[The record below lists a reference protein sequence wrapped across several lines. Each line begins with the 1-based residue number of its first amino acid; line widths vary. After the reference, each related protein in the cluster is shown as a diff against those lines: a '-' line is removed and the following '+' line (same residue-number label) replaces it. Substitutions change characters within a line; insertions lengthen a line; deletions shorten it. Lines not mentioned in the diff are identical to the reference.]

1 MKNKKEIEKK
11 SKRKKERVHEGGR
24 ERGREREIEQTK
36 KGGRKRCKG
45 NRTQNNGIAT
55 IIAIL
60 IKANRK

>member
-1 MKNKKEIEKK
+1 MKKKAKE
-11 SKRKKERVHEGGR
+11 RKKECMRGGER
-24 ERGREREIEQTK
+24 EREREREIEQTK